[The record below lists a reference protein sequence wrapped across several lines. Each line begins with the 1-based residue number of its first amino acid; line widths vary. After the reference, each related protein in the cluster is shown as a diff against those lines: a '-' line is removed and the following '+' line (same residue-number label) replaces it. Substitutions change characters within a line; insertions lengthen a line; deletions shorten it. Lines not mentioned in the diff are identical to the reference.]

1 MKRLT
6 TIALALLLALAS
18 AWALN
23 AQDLTGDEILARA
36 SEQGTLTAEG
46 SRINRVSFDILSKD
60 GSTLS
65 REFAFFGKQEDG
77 EPDKLLIYF
86 LAPELERGTIFLS
99 LDPVDPVED
108 TRLWLLLS
116 ALGQVKEL
124 VSENDRNAG
133 FAGSNLQNDQIGGGL
148 DFSDDYAGE
157 LLGEEELT
165 VTWLGEA
172 QTRTAYQVALT
183 AKPEADVDFPSG
195 TVWIDTEAFVVLR
208 GELINKADQLEQVS
222 TADDFIAFDG
232 SIEPNVLVVENVL
245 EDSRT
250 TISISDRRTVDELP
264 DDIFTPEA
272 LPEFDPADFG
282 VEG

>member
-6 TIALALLLALAS
+6 TIALALLLTLAS

-36 SEQGTLTAEG
+36 SEQGALTAEG
-46 SRINRVSFDILSKD
+46 SRINRVSFDILSDD
-60 GSTLS
+60 GATLS
-65 REFAFFGKQEDG
+65 REFAFFGKQEAG
-77 EPDKLLIYF
+77 EPDKLLIFF

-99 LDPVDPVED
+99 IDPLDPVEEA
-108 TRLWLLLS
+108 RLWLLLS

-124 VSENDRNAG
+124 VSEQDRNAG
-133 FAGSNLQNDQIGGGL
+133 FAGSNLENDQIGGGL
-148 DFSDDYAGE
+148 DFSDDYNGE
-157 LLGEEELT
+157 LLGEEALT
-165 VTWLGEA
+165 VTWLGE
-172 QTRTAYQVALT
+172 QRSRTAYKVALS

-208 GELINKADQLEQVS
+208 GELVNKADQLEQVS
-222 TADDFIAFDG
+222 TADEFIEFDG
-232 SIEPNVLVVENVL
+232 SIEPGELVVENVL

-250 TISISDRRTVDELP
+250 TITISDRRVVDELP
-264 DDIFTPEA
+264 DEIFTPEA
-272 LPEFDPADFG
+272 LPEFDPTDFG